1 MDIFSYGLYQTRTKM
16 NYEIYEMDTANL
28 PILDFR

>member
-1 MDIFSYGLYQTRTKM
+1 MDNNYGLYLMDQD
-16 NYEIYEMDTANL
+16 ELLDCEMDTANL